1 MSAVLAG
8 WLPWIQALGW
18 TLVHFLWQGMV
29 VGLAYAAVRAL
40 LPKTHCHARYAAGL
54 AALALLALWPL
65 ATFVALRPRGLA
77 ADVVGGV
84 VAGAPTVGAAAT
96 SGYDLATL
104 VGGLLPWLVS
114 LWLLGVFVVGW
125 RALRQ
130 WHHLVQLAQR
140 WSVASPE
147 LETLV
152 QGLNRRFGFVRRVR
166 VLVCTRVDTP
176 MLIGW
181 LKPIVLLPT
190 AVALGFPRQ
199 QIELILAHEL
209 GHLRRYDHL
218 VNLAQALLETLLFY
232 HPVVHWISREVR
244 NERELCCDALVLR
257 LTSGE
262 PREYAQTL
270 AALEELRQVPASFAL
285 AANGGELLERVRRI
299 IGMPAPRLAGASHGQ
314 MRWLLAIALLGAGLV
329 MALRIGRDDNRIF
342 IAPVVSA
349 DWLQLPSS
357 AALPLA
363 TVVLPF
369 ERPRLRLATPAP
381 LEVPTDVPSAMPP
394 AGSLPAARPAAMDV
408 PAVALTPV
416 APAVAPPPSDAS
428 GVADT
433 AAARAAEAQ
442 SIPASIPPV
451 PATIS
456 GSATAQPAGASAA
469 VARPVATRIVQPKF
483 PSFAQHATGRVEAS
497 FAIAPDGR
505 VVDIRIVEGESG
517 SAFARAAERA
527 MKQWRFD
534 PASLPPGQSARYTQT
549 FVFAP
554 PHGGEDVRDECFKPT
569 GSLVCRDPDEAAAT
583 LSYSPRG

>member
-8 WLPWIQALGW
+8 WLPWVQALGW
-18 TLVHFLWQGMV
+18 TLVHFVWQGLV
-29 VGLAYAAVRAL
+29 VGLAYAAARAL
-40 LPKTHCHARYAAGL
+40 LPKTHCHARYAVGL

-65 ATFVALRPRGLA
+65 ATFITLRPQALA
-77 ADVVGGV
+77 ANVVGGV
-84 VAGAPTVGAAAT
+84 IADASTVQAAAT
-96 SGYDLATL
+96 GGYDLATL
-104 VGGLLPWLVS
+104 IGGLLPWLVS
-114 LWLLGVFVVGW
+114 LWLVGVLLVGW
-125 RALRQ
+125 RALRE
-130 WHHLVQLAQR
+130 WHHLVQLARR

-147 LETLV
+147 LETMV
-152 QGLNRRFGFVRRVR
+152 QALNRRFGFMRRVR
-166 VLVCTRVDTP
+166 VLVCSRVDTP

-181 LKPIVLLPT
+181 LKPVVLLPT

-257 LTSGE
+257 LTRGE

-299 IGMPAPRLAGASHGQ
+299 IGMPAPRLAGVGQGQ
-314 MRWLLAIALLGAGLV
+314 MRWLFAIALLGAGLI
-329 MALRIGRDDNRIF
+329 MALRVGRDDVRVF
-342 IAPVVSA
+342 TVPALSA
-349 DWLQLPSS
+349 DWLQLPTS

-363 TVVLPF
+363 SLALPF

-381 LEVPTDVPSAMPP
+381 LEAEPAASSGVTTLAESAARVPADAPVAASVPTP
-394 AGSLPAARPAAMDV
+394 ALPTS
-408 PAVALTPV
+408 VAPV
-416 APAVAPPPSDAS
+416 A
-428 GVADT
+428 
-433 AAARAAEAQ
+433 
-442 SIPASIPPV
+442 
-451 PATIS
+451 
-456 GSATAQPAGASAA
+456 ASAA
-469 VARPVATRIVQPKF
+469 VPRMPAAAPLPAAVAPVPAAAGENRSTPTVAPTAAAPRPVATRMVQPKF
-483 PSFAQHATGRVEAS
+483 PSFAQRAAGRIEAS

-505 VVDIRIVEGESG
+505 VVDIRLIEGDAG

-527 MKQWRFD
+527 LKQWRFD
-534 PASLPPGQSARYTQT
+534 PASLPAGESARYTQT

-554 PHGGEDVRDECFKPT
+554 RGGDARDECFKPT
-569 GSLVCRDPDEAAAT
+569 GSLVCRDPDETTAAS
-583 LSYSPRG
+583 SYSPRR